1 MLSLLRMLGIEQL
14 IGLPTNMVLFGI
26 LMAWTLVWK
35 GLALWKAARS
45 GSKKWFIALLI
56 LNTLGILEIVYVFFV
71 KTKDKDK

>member
-1 MLSLLRMLGIEQL
+1 MLGIEQL
-14 IGLPTNMVLFGI
+14 IGLPSNMLLFAI

-35 GLALWKAARS
+35 GLALWKAAQA

-71 KTKDKDK
+71 KTKKNDK